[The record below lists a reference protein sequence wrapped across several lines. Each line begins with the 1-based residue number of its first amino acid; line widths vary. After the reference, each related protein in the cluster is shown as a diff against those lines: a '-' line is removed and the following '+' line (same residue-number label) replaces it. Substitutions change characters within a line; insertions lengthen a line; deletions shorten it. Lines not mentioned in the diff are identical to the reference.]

1 MKNLNLRL
9 LFLFFVVFN
18 YSQTFDTNV
27 TNISSQFQTIL
38 KEISLGKSNVPLE
51 IDGSTYFF
59 KKPQDAVIVLT
70 DGKNP
75 IKIKTNYNL
84 LNETFEVKS
93 EDGLLNLAP
102 NKINSIR
109 FNEYSFIVFDS
120 KFYQLITKNDKF
132 SILKSYNLVA
142 IEPDYQ
148 PGIQDKPNLR
158 YKKVNNLFIEN
169 NGKLSQI
176 KGAKNAIVALFGKN
190 NTKAVK
196 TFIKKNKISVRD
208 TNDLKLLFDNYKDI
222 LPTN

>member
-1 MKNLNLRL
+1 MKKNYLYFS
-9 LFLFFVVFN
+9 FLFFVIIG
-18 YSQTFDTNV
+18 YSQAFDTNQYNL
-27 TNISSQFQTIL
+27 TSQFQTIL
-38 KEISLGKSNVPLE
+38 KEISLGKSKVPLE

-59 KKPQDAVIVLT
+59 KKPQDAIIVLN

>member
-1 MKNLNLRL
+1 MKNLNLCL

-18 YSQTFDTNV
+18 YSQTFDTNI
-27 TNISSQFQTIL
+27 TNINSQFQTIL

-84 LNETFEVKS
+84 LNETFEVES

-102 NKINSIR
+102 NKINSIK
-109 FNEYSFIVFDS
+109 FKEHSFIVFDS

-132 SILKSYNLVA
+132 SILKSYSLEAVEQDTNL
-142 IEPDYQ
+142 E
-148 PGIQDKPNLR
+148 
-158 YKKVNNLFIEN
+158 F
-169 NGKLSQI
+169 
-176 KGAKNAIVALFGKN
+176 
-190 NTKAVK
+190 
-196 TFIKKNKISVRD
+196 KKNQ
-208 TNDLKLLFDNYKDI
+208 I
-222 LPTN
+222 LNIKRLTAYL

>member
-1 MKNLNLRL
+1 MKNLSLCL

-18 YSQTFDTNV
+18 YSQTFDTNI
-27 TNISSQFQTIL
+27 TNINSQFQTIL

-84 LNETFEVKS
+84 LNETFEVES

-102 NKINSIR
+102 NKINSIK
-109 FNEYSFIVFDS
+109 FKEHSFIVFDS

-132 SILKSYNLVA
+132 SILKSYSLEAV
-142 IEPDYQ
+142 EQDYQ
-148 PGIQDKPNLR
+148 PGIQEKPNLK
-158 YKKVNNLFIEN
+158 YKKANSLFIEN
-169 NGKLSQI
+169 NNTISELKST
-176 KGAKNAIVALFGKN
+176 KKAIIALFGKSN
-190 NTKAVK
+190 QK
-196 TFIKKNKISVRD
+196 TIKSFFKKNKISIRD
-208 TNDLKLLFDNYKDI
+208 SNDLKLLFDNFKDI
-222 LPTN
+222 LAVN

>member
-1 MKNLNLRL
+1 MKKNYLYFS
-9 LFLFFVVFN
+9 FLFFVIIG
-18 YSQTFDTNV
+18 YSQAFDTNQYNL
-27 TNISSQFQTIL
+27 TSQFQTIL
-38 KEISLGKSNVPLE
+38 KEISLGKSKVPLE

-59 KKPQDAVIVLT
+59 KKPQDAIIVLN

-148 PGIQDKPNLR
+148 PR
-158 YKKVNNLFIEN
+158 
-169 NGKLSQI
+169 
-176 KGAKNAIVALFGKN
+176 
-190 NTKAVK
+190 
-196 TFIKKNKISVRD
+196 
-208 TNDLKLLFDNYKDI
+208 
-222 LPTN
+222 